1 MKRLLK
7 SNRGMTLMEILVAL
21 SLLMIVIVGT
31 TPVMLSAYDSLYT
44 AGEYTQDTYEAKS
57 EIENKLA
64 TGNSR
69 NVYPDFTVNFQ
80 ALGEVATLKGR
91 RAVSSLK
98 GSLETLFSNA
108 RVRVAIISSKTVNDD
123 YAGDGYHE
131 VVLQTTNLD
140 FGTTNS
146 EAAKLKVSMNN
157 QNNVKTPAE
166 RQPGEKEYLI
176 DITFLIPKKTTGE
189 APNSAAMI
197 HSYNNGDAYLADLKL
212 NAENYPAFDLDPVTG
227 RITVWINGFDFTQSP
242 IKIHVTYLDE
252 NEKKQTTD
260 AYLYVE
266 TPTIIAAGEKST
278 ANSNDYYTS
287 PGVVVKSVSNKDDD
301 TDEIT
306 KTEVEEF
313 NVYGRKM
320 NTSGATG
327 TQTVPVGTVFKSVNW
342 ITETTADGELVGSVY
357 SPSYY
362 VLTGTNGAIYRTYSF
377 VKTGSVAGKV
387 NLNTSFDPSN
397 GSNQAAMNDVVGVI
411 DATVQTSDKDV
422 YPAVWGGDFSHI
434 FGYSAYDTYSG
445 YKGQETWYTETTPG
459 SSGVGLA
466 GYYSNTARYA
476 YYFNG
481 TSLGFHFNTQRSKKI
496 SYVLT
501 ELENSLR
508 IGGYLGQTG
517 SFDAGIN
524 RIWERPLNPD
534 GTQQVTPE
542 ETSYANDGVGYFYK
556 KSGESLIRCT
566 IVQINQSG
574 QNYRDKHL
582 NQVPTYFAN
591 NGSGDEGRYDDGFFA
606 QLRLKSLT
614 TYSPTFLYEQKDH
627 DGAWKRAYDTE
638 TNKAKVTVTDATYI
652 PNVGVFYVGSVAAYG
667 VINQLDNYTTRSKYA
682 SGILNNGDDNEGYA
696 TSYYVM
702 SNDEGTTTSV
712 YKYSCSN
719 NWGFNDGNYT
729 LYQNKSP
736 LSGEGVKANS
746 DASRE
751 FFVTRDTSETVT
763 KKLFTDVLFTM
774 GFTSNREM
782 VYSKIVYGKDE
793 SGTLKE
799 AYKYCEPLYFLSR
812 YGDTTDTH
820 TPYLYMND
828 FASTKNA
835 TKGSNGYANNITAGY
850 HNNVDNDYYNVW
862 FPGEMYNLTKTAT
875 KEGVT
880 VSVGY
885 AVSGSTYTW
894 VNTAQKT
901 NSSTALGGIFND
913 GVLAGMILGS
923 DTSFSS
929 LLYYKDRIGYRSD
942 GVENGFDDNSLS
954 DGTLTAFSGNNTYKE
969 MIDWEYGTHQRT
981 SVQFTAVDIGVQYTE
996 PEDNVEKATFYA
1008 YYADNTGRVFRSKVA
1023 VRETDMPKDYD
1034 PEDEETNA
1042 GYERSTPKKVTYI
1055 SDVIYNPPA
1064 GETYQVTPL
1073 PADEDIGYMEQLQPD
1088 HSLSFSALF
1097 SKITTIKCEG
1107 NLVFVSGYPNALVNS
1122 YGIPVCIGMVDES
1135 TRKTTWTIVCFKPEA
1150 GDTASSYQIEDILI
1164 RDGYIYAVGH
1174 YNDDEG
1180 FMLASEIAPLE
1191 SKLKTFH
1198 ELPNPYSENRV
1209 QAQASAHIVKVPDPL
1224 YAIAGK

>member
-1 MKRLLK
+1 
-7 SNRGMTLMEILVAL
+7 MTLMEILVAL

-69 NVYPDFTVNFQ
+69 NVYPGFTVNFNN
-80 ALGEVATLKGR
+80 LGEVATLNGR

-98 GSLETLFSNA
+98 GSLESLFSNA

-123 YAGDGYHE
+123 YAGSGYHE

-140 FGTTNS
+140 FGTTDPDYAQGHLSVNNTNFIVNGGTYDPS
-146 EAAKLKVSMNN
+146 DPHKRIKKVDLTFMVPDKQAADGSIYTYNETAKPGCLA
-157 QNNVKTPAE
+157 NV
-166 RQPGEKEYLI
+166 
-176 DITFLIPKKTTGE
+176 D
-189 APNSAAMI
+189 
-197 HSYNNGDAYLADLKL
+197 YNNIKV
-212 NAENYPAFDLDPVTG
+212 DPVTG
-227 RITVWINGFDFTQSP
+227 RITVKINGFDFTQSP
-242 IKIHVTYLDE
+242 IKIYVAYLDE
-252 NEKKQTTD
+252 NEKRQTTE
-260 AYLYVE
+260 AYLYVDQ
-266 TPTIIAAGEKST
+266 PTIIAAGKVGTSY
-278 ANSNDYYTS
+278 DYYTS

-306 KTEVEEF
+306 KIDVEEF
-313 NVYGRKM
+313 GVYGRKM
-320 NTSGATG
+320 RTSGASG
-327 TQTVPVGTVFKSVNW
+327 TQAIPSGTIFKSVNW
-342 ITETTADGELVGSVY
+342 ITETTAAGELVGSVY

-387 NLNTSFDPSN
+387 NLNTSFAQTN
-397 GSNQAAMNDVVGVI
+397 GSDQSAVKDIIGVR
-411 DATVQTSDKDV
+411 DNVVQTSDKDV

-434 FGYSAYDTYSG
+434 FGYSAYNTYSG
-445 YKGQETWYTETTPG
+445 YKDQSTWYTETTPG

-476 YYFNG
+476 YHFNG
-481 TSLGFHFNTQRSKKI
+481 TALGFQFNTQRSKKI
-496 SYVLT
+496 SYILT

-508 IGGYLGQTG
+508 IGGYMEDPGH
-517 SFDAGIN
+517 FDAGIN

-534 GTQQVTPE
+534 GTQQVEPE
-542 ETSYANDGVGYFYK
+542 KTNYTGGVGYFYK

-566 IVQINQSG
+566 IVEINKTG
-574 QNYRDKHL
+574 KNYRDRDL

-591 NGSGDEGRYDDGFFA
+591 NGSNTEENRKRYDDGYFA

-614 TYSPTFLYEQKDH
+614 TYSPTFLYEKRNDGGEWKD
-627 DGAWKRAYDTE
+627 AYNTE
-638 TNKAKVTVTDATYI
+638 TNKAKVIVTDATYI

-667 VINQLDNYTTRSKYA
+667 VINQLDNYTTTPNYA
-682 SGILNNGDDNEGYA
+682 SGILNNGDDNGGYA

-712 YKYSCSN
+712 YKYSCSEER
-719 NWGFNDGNYT
+719 GFNDGNYT

-751 FFVTRDTSETVT
+751 FFVTRDTTQTV
-763 KKLFTDVLFTM
+763 KNKLFSDVLFTM

-799 AYKYCEPLYFLSR
+799 AYKYCEPLYFLSH

-828 FASTKNA
+828 FASTKNSS
-835 TKGSNGYANNITAGY
+835 KKSNGYSENITGGY
-850 HNNVDNDYYNVW
+850 YNVMDNDYYNVW

-894 VNTAQKT
+894 LNTAEKT

-913 GVLAGMILGS
+913 GVLAGMILGK

-929 LLYYKDRIGYRSD
+929 LLYYKDNIGYRSD
-942 GVENGFDDNSLS
+942 GVENGFDDNSLA
-954 DGTLTAFSGNNTYKE
+954 DGSLSAYEGNNSYRNLLAE
-969 MIDWEYGTHQRT
+969 GNADWKYGTHQRT

-996 PEDNVEKATFYA
+996 PEEDVEKATFYA

-1023 VRETDMPKDYD
+1023 VRETDMPEDYD

-1042 GYERSTPKKVTYI
+1042 EYERSTPKKVTYI
-1055 SDVIYNPPA
+1055 SDEQN
-1064 GETYQVTPL
+1064 EVTIDGKEKKVFYTPSTV
-1073 PADEDIGYMEQLQPD
+1073 PSSDTIGYMEQLK
-1088 HSLSFSALF
+1088 LSDGSDFDDYF
-1097 SKITTIKCEG
+1097 DKITTIKCEG
-1107 NLVFVSGYPNALVNS
+1107 KYILISGHSRDDNNKWNVVIGTVEDDGTVVFNRVSL
-1122 YGIPVCIGMVDES
+1122 DE
-1135 TRKTTWTIVCFKPEA
+1135 A
-1150 GDTASSYQIEDILI
+1150 DTQNYEVEDILI
-1164 RDGYIYAVGH
+1164 LDGYAYFAGVCTDDNSGFIYVHSLA
-1174 YNDDEG
+1174 D
-1180 FMLASEIAPLE
+1180 MASE
-1191 SKLKTFH
+1191 
-1198 ELPNPYSENRV
+1198 
-1209 QAQASAHIVKVPDPL
+1209 AQDDGIIDFADGFFASVPDPL